1 MLSTLESDGI
11 TVWIAHPVPTCCSSA
26 SEIWPGYHLHP
37 GNKIPMHIPNCTAAS
52 IQPPHSLQ
60 SHWKSSDTLLGKGGQ
75 LHCFDPSFS
84 HRCQVLQG
92 RRCVLDHSL
101 LPALALALLWLIGE
115 LKQQEEGGKK
125 GCFLLGYKLN
135 WFPGNQTCTNRRA
148 EPASCEQQLGGGTVP
163 AVGSW
168 LSHSSNLPPR

>member
-1 MLSTLESDGI
+1 MGILLIFFSCYPSHQQYAKAAVFKWSFTPDKKVWFWILMLSTLESDSI

-60 SHWKSSDTLLGKGGQ
+60 SHWKSSDTLLGKGRQ

-115 LKQQEEGGKK
+115 LK
-125 GCFLLGYKLN
+125 
-135 WFPGNQTCTNRRA
+135 
-148 EPASCEQQLGGGTVP
+148 
-163 AVGSW
+163 
-168 LSHSSNLPPR
+168 